1 MMRAQPAEVWQPD
14 VSPEELAAVAA
25 TGAIDEEWYATQ
37 YADVAEAGIPPLI
50 HYLTQ
55 GWIEGRDPGPG
66 FSTGYYLSTNPD
78 VAASGMNPLVHYTY
92 HGWREGRLPRAD
104 FVPQHPPGLEDFPH
118 LTVELAGVAPHVLGA
133 PGSETTALPAPRPT
147 AMPSLVER
155 ADSPAVS
162 PPGASALRTVA
173 FYLPQFHPIPENDLW
188 WGEGFTEWTNVVRG
202 TSSFEGHHQPSVPGE
217 LGYYDLRDPSIMARQ
232 VELAV
237 LHGITAF
244 CFYAYWFDGKRL
256 LDRPLDAFLADDS
269 LDLEFL
275 VCWANENWTRTWDGK
290 AEDVLMG
297 QNHSPEDDLAFIT
310 EMAQYLRDRRYM
322 RIDGKPVLLVYRP
335 SLLPDP
341 AATAARWRMWCRE
354 NGIGEIVLAYV
365 QSFDRRDPTDFGFDV
380 AVEFPPNNTGPQ
392 RLPEL
397 EAAEGFE
404 GQVYDW
410 LELASRSSDYS
421 EPTYPLWRGVCP
433 SWDNTPRR
441 GKAAAILWGANPDD
455 FRQWMMNAG
464 ADTIARF
471 EPDMRLVFINAW
483 NEWAEGAYLEPD
495 QAHGYQWLHAVRDA
509 QCALS
514 ESPLVGLGQGIVLV
528 THDMHPH
535 GAQMLA
541 LAMTRTLCRFGV
553 HVEVVALG
561 DGELEADFA
570 SAATLHV
577 LAHEDDA
584 AADALAAR
592 LVRRGLTTAICNTS
606 VTGDF
611 AALLRRAG
619 ADVTGLVHE
628 MPSVLADP
636 AVGRRAEALTRA
648 AHRIWFPAAK
658 VAREFPYELPSDS
671 TEIIRPQG
679 VYRAMTDVRSSSRHQ
694 ELCQRL
700 GLPVDA
706 TVALGVGF
714 GDHRKGLDVFA
725 EMAASNATAA
735 DGSPIHFVW
744 VGRHDT
750 YDPRIA
756 AAVAKAGSERLHL
769 VGFVTDTQFY
779 YQAADVLVLTSRE
792 DPFPS
797 VVLEALMIGLP
808 VVACQGRTGQDD
820 LVLRTGGRL
829 VEDMSS
835 QSFVAGVIDAVA
847 ADTPS
852 AAESRTSL
860 VASEFNFQSYVLD
873 LLAPTPA
880 ALPRVSVVVPN
891 YNYERFIDDRLRQ
904 VLAQT
909 FPVYELIVLDDAST
923 DGSVAAIRGAVAG
936 AVPQVRL
943 VRNEMNSGSV
953 FSQWRLGS
961 QLATGDLVWIAEA
974 DDVAD
979 PSFLASL
986 VPEFRKQGTVM
997 AYSESR
1003 QLDAGGSV
1011 LADHYRD
1018 YVADIGARDWSRRY
1032 RAAGLDEIEQCLAVR
1047 NTIPNVSAVLF
1058 DAETLRE
1065 VLTQGDLGEL
1075 PTAGDWQVYLD
1086 VLQRGE
1092 IVFVPRPLNGHRR
1105 HQDSVVATHLG
1116 RRHLMEIMTVQA
1128 RVANNFSVSGPVRR
1142 LAVEYDQRLYEQFKL
1157 GPASALHDDAQFAAL
1172 AREICPDASHGEGC
1186 TPQVSVD
1193 DLGTDDHGAG

>member
-1 MMRAQPAEVWQPD
+1 MMRAQPAAVWQSA
-14 VSPEELAAVAA
+14 VSPEEFAAVAA
-25 TGAIDEEWYATQ
+25 TGAVDEEWYTAR
-37 YADVAEAGIPPLI
+37 YADVADAGIPPLI

-66 FSTGYYLSTNPD
+66 FSTDYYLTTNPD
-78 VAASGMNPLVHYTY
+78 VAASGMNPLVHYTL
-92 HGWREGRLPRAD
+92 HGWQEGRLPRAD
-104 FVPQHPPGLEDFPH
+104 FVPQYPPGLDGFPQ
-118 LTVELAGVAPHVLGA
+118 LTVELSGAASHVLGG
-133 PGSETTALPAPRPT
+133 PGPETTELLTPRPT
-147 AMPSLVER
+147 AMPSLAER
-155 ADSPAVS
+155 AESPAAS

-173 FYLPQFHPIPENDLW
+173 FYLPQFHPIPENDEW
-188 WGEGFTEWTNVVRG
+188 WGNGFTEWTNVVRG
-202 TSSFEGHHQPSVPGE
+202 TPSFEGHGQPNVPGE
-217 LGYYDLRDPSIMARQ
+217 LGYYDLRDPSIMERQ

-290 AEDVLMG
+290 AEDVLIG

-310 EMAQYLRDRRYM
+310 EMAKYLQDRRYL

-341 AATAARWRMWCRE
+341 AATAARWRVWCRE

-365 QSFDRRDPTDFGFDV
+365 QSFDRRDPAEFGFDV
-380 AVEFPPNNTGPQ
+380 AVEFPPNNTGPHH
-392 RLPEL
+392 LPEL
-397 EAAEGFE
+397 EASEGFE

-410 LELASRSSDYS
+410 VELASRSSDYTT
-421 EPTYPLWRGVCP
+421 PTYPLWRGVCP
-433 SWDNTPRR
+433 SWDNTARR

-455 FRQWMMNAG
+455 FRQWLANAG

-495 QAHGYQWLHAVRDA
+495 QAHGYQWLHAVRDV
-509 QCALS
+509 QCALA
-514 ESPLVGLGQGIVLV
+514 EAPLIGPGQGVVLV
-528 THDMHPH
+528 THDLHPH

-541 LAMTRTLCRFGV
+541 LAMTRTLCRLGV

-561 DGELEADFA
+561 DGELKAAFA
-570 SAATLHV
+570 NVAPLHV
-577 LAHEDDA
+577 LARDDDA
-584 AADALAAR
+584 AAEALADR
-592 LVRRGLTTAICNTS
+592 LVRRSLGTAICNTS
-606 VTGDF
+606 VSGNF

-628 MPSVLADP
+628 MASVLADP
-636 AVGRRAEALTRA
+636 AVGSRAEALTRA
-648 AHRIWFPAAK
+648 AHRIWFPADK
-658 VAREFPYELPSDS
+658 VADAYPYELPAGCA
-671 TEIIRPQG
+671 EIIRPQG
-679 VYRAMTDVRSSSRHQ
+679 VYQPMTGERSSSRRQ
-694 ELCQRL
+694 ELRQRL
-700 GLPVDA
+700 GLPADA

-714 GDHRKGLDVFA
+714 GDHRKGLDIFA
-725 EMAASNATAA
+725 EMAASSATAA
-735 DGSPIHFVW
+735 DGSPLHFVW

-756 AAVAKAGSERLHL
+756 AAVDKAGSDRLHL
-769 VGFVTDTQFY
+769 VGFVTDTQPY

-808 VVACQGRTGQDD
+808 VVACRGRTGQDD

-829 VEDMSS
+829 VEELSS
-835 QSFVAGVIDAVA
+835 PSFVAGVIDAVA
-847 ADTPS
+847 TDTPA
-852 AAESRTSL
+852 AAEDRRSL
-860 VASEFNFQSYVLD
+860 VANEFNFQQYVLD
-873 LLAPTPA
+873 LLARTPA

-891 YNYERFIDDRLRQ
+891 YNYERFIGDRLRQ
-904 VLAQT
+904 VLAQS

-923 DGSVAAIRGAVAG
+923 DGSVAVIHEAVVGAAT
-936 AVPQVRL
+936 QVRVVL
-943 VRNEMNSGSV
+943 NDHNSGSV
-953 FSQWRLGS
+953 FSQWRLGA
-961 QLATGDLVWIAEA
+961 QLSTGDLLWIAEA

-986 VPEFRKQGTVM
+986 VPEFRKPGTVM

-1003 QLDAGGSV
+1003 QLDAGGAV

-1018 YVADIGARDWSRRY
+1018 YVADIEARDWSRRY
-1032 RAAGLDEIEQCLAVR
+1032 RATGIDEIEQCLAVR

-1058 DAETLRE
+1058 DAATLRG
-1065 VLTQGDLGEL
+1065 VLAQADVGEL

-1086 VLQRGE
+1086 VLQHGE
-1092 IVFVPRPLNGHRR
+1092 IVFVPLPLNGHRR
-1105 HQDSVVATHLG
+1105 HQDSVVATGLG

-1128 RVANNFSVSGPVRR
+1128 RVAESFSVSPFVRR
-1142 LAVEYDQRLYEQFKL
+1142 LAVDYDARLYEQFGL
-1157 GPASALHDDAQFAAL
+1157 GHASALRHDAQFAAL
-1172 AREICPDASHGEGC
+1172 VARIHPGLSPDDASSRGSG
-1186 TPQVSVD
+1186 VD
-1193 DLGTDDHGAG
+1193 AIGMDRHGAG